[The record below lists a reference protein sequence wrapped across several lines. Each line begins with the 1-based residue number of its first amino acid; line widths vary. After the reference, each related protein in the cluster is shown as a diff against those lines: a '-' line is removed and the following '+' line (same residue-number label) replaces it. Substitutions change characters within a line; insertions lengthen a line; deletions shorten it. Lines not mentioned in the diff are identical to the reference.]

1 MAGQFISIDIE
12 GERQLAAGFLRV
24 ERGFESFREPLT
36 KANTLLRRAID
47 VNFSQSGR
55 ELGKPWQPLKES
67 TVKQKGG
74 TAILQRTGR
83 MRKAFDSEVT
93 NEHLIIKNTA
103 GYFPF
108 HQSNKPRTGK
118 LPRRI
123 MLRIDRK
130 RRDEIIRL
138 FTKYNHE
145 VAKEF

>member
-12 GERQLAAGFLRV
+12 GEKQLAAGFLRV
-24 ERGFESFREPLT
+24 ERGFESFRDPLT
-36 KANTLLRRAID
+36 KSDSLLRRAID
-47 VNFSQSGR
+47 TNFSQSGR
-55 ELGKPWQPLKES
+55 ELGKAWKPLAES
-67 TVKQKGG
+67 TVKQKGNS
-74 TAILQRTGR
+74 TILHRTGR

-93 NEHLIIKNTA
+93 KEHLIIKNTA

-108 HQSNKPRTGK
+108 HQSNKPRTGR

-130 RRDEIIRL
+130 RRDEIIRI
-138 FTKYNHE
+138 FTAYNHQ